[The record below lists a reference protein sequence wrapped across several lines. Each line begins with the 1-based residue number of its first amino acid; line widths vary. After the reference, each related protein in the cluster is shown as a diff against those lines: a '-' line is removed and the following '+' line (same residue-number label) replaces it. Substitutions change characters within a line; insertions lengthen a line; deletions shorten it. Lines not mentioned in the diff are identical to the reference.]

1 MADVIGWAYVRAN
14 GELLLAAQA
23 AITFG
28 GESRETMMANGRP
41 VGTKAEG
48 APARVEITGV
58 FREDVDILA
67 LNGFKEG
74 SILFQSNTGAAWTIN
89 QASRVGDPIT
99 LTAQDG
105 TFDVTFEG
113 LPAVVASG

>member
-14 GELLLAAQA
+14 GELLLSAQA
-23 AITFG
+23 TITFG
-28 GESRETMMANGRP
+28 GEARETVMANGRP

-48 APARVEITGV
+48 AAARVEITGV
-58 FREDVDILA
+58 FRADVDILA
-67 LNGFKEG
+67 LNDFKEG
-74 SILFQSNTGAAWTIN
+74 SILFQANIGPAWTID

-99 LTAQDG
+99 LSANDG

-113 LPAVVASG
+113 NAAVKADG